1 MVLHLFVIYGN
12 AQVLY
17 SASDHKWKI
26 ADFGTAA
33 EKSSLGNPKM
43 TLGRRGTGGYRAPE
57 LFDDHPTYTTQ
68 SDIWGLGCILH
79 ELVTFQLAFHEDW
92 NVRDYAWGDRPPV
105 FPLLDFDP
113 HTHTFLA
120 SIIKA
125 MLSPEPSK
133 RSSAGLIRRLG
144 TEEVR
149 IASFWARKHSPLTA
163 VRRFMVDP
171 RQGSELNLP
180 KVDELARIGSFRNEC
195 FSFSMEVVTASV
207 RTVGLMRSA
216 LSTSRTLRELIRTIR
231 ETTKETIPAEQDL

>member
-1 MVLHLFVIYGN
+1 MVLQPSVIYSN

-17 SASDHKWKI
+17 SVSDNKWKI
-26 ADFGTAA
+26 ADFGTTA
-33 EKSSLGNPKM
+33 EKCSSGNPKT

-79 ELVTFQLAFHEDW
+79 ELVTFQRAFHEDW
-92 NVRDYAWGDRPPV
+92 NVRDYARGDRPPV

-144 TEEVR
+144 TEVR
-149 IASFWARKHSPLTA
+149 IASVWARKHSPLTA
-163 VRRFMVDP
+163 VRRFIVDP

-207 RTVGLMRSA
+207 RTVGLMQSA
-216 LSTSRTLRELIRTIR
+216 LSTSRTLLELIRTVR